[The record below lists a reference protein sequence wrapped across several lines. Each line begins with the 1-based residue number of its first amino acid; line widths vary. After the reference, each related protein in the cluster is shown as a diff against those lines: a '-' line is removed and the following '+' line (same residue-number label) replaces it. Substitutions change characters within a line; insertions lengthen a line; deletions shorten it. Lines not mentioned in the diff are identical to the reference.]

1 MSPKDFRTAME
12 YQYTATI
19 YLENEELAQKTGND
33 VEELY
38 IWMLT
43 YENSYGCGTHGEIID
58 SQTQAIVKTFKK
70 SPIE

>member
-1 MSPKDFRTAME
+1 MNH
-12 YQYTATI
+12 QYTAKI
-19 YLENEELAQKTGND
+19 YSEDKEIAQKSGND

-43 YENSYGCGTHGEIID
+43 SDNGRTPSSGTHGEIID
-58 SQTQAIVKTFKK
+58 NHTQIVIRKFKK